1 MTKDLTSGSPL
12 KVILMF
18 TFPLVLGNL
27 FQQFYALADTIIVG
41 RFCGV
46 SALASVG
53 ATGSVNYLILGF
65 VIGVCNGFAIPIA
78 QLFGVFGEG
87 VDLTGESL
95 IGVAVVSP
103 GLPQIGPRQEQLRDY
118 FEETRGAG
126 FDYAY
131 RYPGMNKVLQAAG
144 RVIRTP
150 QDRGVVLLI
159 DDRFLAPDTRRLMP
173 PHWEHLRVVDSA
185 DAWKDELAAFWKKHE
200 P

>member
-1 MTKDLTSGSPL
+1 M
-12 KVILMF
+12 
-18 TFPLVLGNL
+18 
-27 FQQFYALADTIIVG
+27 
-41 RFCGV
+41 
-46 SALASVG
+46 
-53 ATGSVNYLILGF
+53 
-65 VIGVCNGFAIPIA
+65 
-78 QLFGVFGEG
+78 
-87 VDLTGESL
+87 